1 VKRDRAE
8 FDVLKRI
15 DQERDKRGWT
25 DYTLAVNSDLTQ
37 STISTWRSRNLQPN
51 LASIEKI
58 CNGLGITLSQF
69 FSESDGKELLNKD
82 QQHILELWSRLSPAQ
97 RTAVSNL
104 IESFLGDI

>member
-1 VKRDRAE
+1 MKRDRAE

-15 DQERDKRGWT
+15 DQERDARGWT

-69 FSESDGKELLNKD
+69 FSEADGKELLNKD
-82 QQHILELWSRLSPAQ
+82 QQHILDLWNRLSPSQKA
-97 RTAVSNL
+97 AVAAML
-104 IESFLGDI
+104 ESFLEK

>member
-1 VKRDRAE
+1 MKRDRAE

-15 DQERDKRGWT
+15 DQERDARGWT

-37 STISTWRSRNLQPN
+37 STISTWRSRDLQPN

-58 CNGLGITLSQF
+58 CHGLGITLSQF
-69 FSESDGKELLNKD
+69 FSESDSIDDLNED
-82 QQHILELWSRLSPAQ
+82 QQHILELWNRLSPAQ

>member
-1 VKRDRAE
+1 MKRDRAE

-15 DQERDKRGWT
+15 DQERDARGWT

-37 STISTWRSRNLQPN
+37 STISTWRSRDLQPN

-58 CNGLGITLSQF
+58 CHGLGITLSQF
-69 FSESDGKELLNKD
+69 FSESDSIDDLNED
-82 QQHILELWSRLSPAQ
+82 QQHILELWNRLSPAQ

-104 IESFLGDI
+104 LESFLEEN

>member
-1 VKRDRAE
+1 MKRERAV
-8 FDVLKRI
+8 FDILKRI
-15 DQERDKRGWT
+15 DQERDSRGWT

-69 FSESDGKELLNKD
+69 FSESDGNEHLNKD
-82 QQHILELWSRLSPAQ
+82 QQHILDLWNRLSPSQKA
-97 RTAVSNL
+97 AVAAML
-104 IESFLGDI
+104 ESFLEK

>member
-1 VKRDRAE
+1 MKRDRAE

-15 DQERDKRGWT
+15 DQERDARGWT
-25 DYTLAVNSDLTQ
+25 DYSLAVNSDLTQ
-37 STISTWRSRNLQPN
+37 STISTWRSRDLQPN

-58 CNGLGITLSQF
+58 CHGLGITLSQF
-69 FSESDGKELLNKD
+69 FSESDSIDDLNED
-82 QQHILELWSRLSPAQ
+82 QQHILELWNRLSPAQ

>member
-1 VKRDRAE
+1 MKRERAV

-15 DQERDKRGWT
+15 DQERDARGWT

-69 FSESDGKELLNKD
+69 FSEADGKELLNKD
-82 QQHILELWSRLSPAQ
+82 QQHILDLWSRLSPAQ

-104 IESFLGDI
+104 LESFLEEN

>member
-1 VKRDRAE
+1 MKRDRAE

-15 DQERDKRGWT
+15 DQERDARGWT

-37 STISTWRSRNLQPN
+37 STISTWRSRDLQPN

-58 CNGLGITLSQF
+58 CHGLGITLSQF
-69 FSESDGKELLNKD
+69 FSESDSIDDLNED
-82 QQHILELWSRLSPAQ
+82 QQHILELWNRLSPAQ

-104 IESFLGDI
+104 IESLL

>member
-1 VKRDRAE
+1 MKRDRAE

-15 DQERDKRGWT
+15 DQERDARGWT

-69 FSESDGKELLNKD
+69 FSEADGKELLNKD
-82 QQHILELWSRLSPAQ
+82 QQHILDLWNRLSPSQKASV
-97 RTAVSNL
+97 AAML
-104 IESFLGDI
+104 ESFLEE